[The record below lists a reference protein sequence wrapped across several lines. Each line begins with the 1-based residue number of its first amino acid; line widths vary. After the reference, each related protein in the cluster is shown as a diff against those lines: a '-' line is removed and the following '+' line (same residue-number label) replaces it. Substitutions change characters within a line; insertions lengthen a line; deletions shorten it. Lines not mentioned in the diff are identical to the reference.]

1 MAVPFT
7 KKSKLGEKLNLLE
20 SQGIIEKVQ
29 YSKWAAPIVA
39 VDKPDGG
46 VRICGDFKITVN
58 PELEVE
64 KHQKFPKPSLACNVN
79 SLNCGLDKKQDQ
91 CNSLGINYR
100 RLKYAQS
107 ATYHAEYLHV
117 QVLINYANKY
127 QHIAY
132 LKMKVAEECRHILT
146 VNTHQG
152 LYQYRHVVFG
162 IASAPA
168 LWQKARDQ
176 VLQGIPGTQC
186 ILIT

>member
-1 MAVPFT
+1 M

-39 VDKPDGG
+39 VDGG

-64 KHQKFPKPSLACNVN
+64 KHQKFPKLSLACNVK
-79 SLNCGLDKKQDQ
+79 SFNCGLDNKQDQ
-91 CNSLGINYR
+91 CNSRRINYR

-127 QHIAY
+127 RHIAY
-132 LKMKVAEECRHILT
+132 LKMKVAEEWRHILT

-152 LYQYRHVVFG
+152 LYQYRHLVYG
-162 IASAPA
+162 
-168 LWQKARDQ
+168 KR
-176 VLQGIPGTQC
+176 QGIKFYKAF
-186 ILIT
+186 LALNVY